1 MRTGVDHDG
10 DETLPAVPAPAVPVS
25 DFTTAAA
32 ATLKRLHARVGLETW
47 AVARRDGDDYVVLSA
62 LDGAGVGM
70 DAGDVMA
77 WGDTFCG
84 AVVAGRAPRF
94 STAVEQEEG
103 WAHALR
109 ATGFPWRSY
118 VSVPL
123 TGPDGTVLGTLCA
136 GAREAVDPAVALQLP
151 DVELAADLL
160 ATVLS
165 YELRLEQEARRA
177 EQAEAVAERD
187 ALTGVGNRRAWDN
200 ALAAEEARARRLGST
215 ASVLVVD
222 LDGLKELN
230 DTRGHEAGD
239 ALIVQTAQVLRAHL
253 RPGDLLARLGGDEF
267 AALLP
272 GAHRAAT
279 ATVLGRLR
287 GGLTGAGVRASLGAA
302 TRRAATGLDTA
313 WREADAAMYA
323 DKAARA
329 GQAAARAA
337 ARALGGAATALRL
350 AGGAGPGDLPGTAPQ
365 PVGDAA
371 LNARIDRLL
380 DVARRQLGMDAAVL
394 AEFSGDTWTLR
405 HTATAA
411 GVGDPR
417 GFSTDRGDTYCQ
429 RVLEGYLDPV
439 VADARTH
446 PATSAL
452 PITAALDIGA
462 YVGVPVLLDDGSVY
476 GTLCALSTTA
486 QPGLRGRDAGVLEII
501 AEALGELVTH
511 EQQQARQRRA
521 VLNRLDELHRDGG
534 PRPVYQPV
542 CELDGLRPVGHEA
555 LSRFPVGAPDT
566 WFADAARVGSGER
579 LELAAVRAAL
589 AQRPAGEGFLSLNVS
604 PALATSPALARALE
618 GERLGT
624 LVLEITEHEAVADY
638 PALLRR
644 LAPLREAGL
653 RVAVDD
659 AGAGFASMR
668 HVLALEPD
676 FIKLDMSLIRGIHL
690 DGTRRALAASLTTF
704 AHQTGALVV
713 AEGIEDVRELHC
725 LRGLGVSHGQ
735 GYHLGRPAPPGAA
748 AP

>member
-1 MRTGVDHDG
+1 MVC
-10 DETLPAVPAPAVPVS
+10 VN

-32 ATLKRLHARVGLETW
+32 ATLRHLHERVGLETW
-47 AVARRDGDDYVVLSA
+47 AVARRDGEDYVVLSA
-62 LDGAGVGM
+62 LDAADVGM
-70 DAGDVMA
+70 RTGDVMA
-77 WGDTFCG
+77 WDDTFCG
-84 AVVAGRAPRF
+84 AVVAGEAPRF
-94 STAVEQEEG
+94 STEVEQESG

-118 VSVPL
+118 ISVPL

-136 GAREAVDPAVALQLP
+136 GAREAVNPAVEGLLP

-187 ALTGVGNRRAWDN
+187 ALTGVGNRRAWDG
-200 ALAAEEARARRLGST
+200 ALAAEEARAQRLGST

-222 LDGLKELN
+222 LDGLKALN

-253 RPGDLLARLGGDEF
+253 RPGDVLARLGGDEF

-272 GAHRAAT
+272 TADRVAA
-279 ATVLGRLR
+279 AAVLTRLR
-287 GGLTGAGVRASLGAA
+287 DGLGAAGVHASLGAA
-302 TRRAATGLDTA
+302 TRRAVTGLGTA

-323 DKAARA
+323 DKNARA
-329 GQAAARAA
+329 GQAAQA
-337 ARALGGAATALRL
+337 AATAAAGRL
-350 AGGAGPGDLPGTAPQ
+350 APGADPGPGDLLEIPLR

-380 DVARRQLGMDAAVL
+380 DAARRQLGMDAAVL
-394 AEFSGDTWTLR
+394 AQFSGDTWTLR
-405 HTATAA
+405 HTATAP

-417 GFSTDRGDTYCQ
+417 GFSTHRGGTYCQ
-429 RVLEGYLDPV
+429 RVLEGYLAPV
-439 VADARTH
+439 VADAGAH
-446 PATSAL
+446 PLTSTL
-452 PITAALDIGA
+452 PITTDLSIGA
-462 YVGVPVLLDDGSVY
+462 YVGVPVRLDDGSVY

-486 QPGLRGRDAGVLEII
+486 QPGLRERDAGVLEII

-511 EQQQARQRRA
+511 EQHQARERRS
-521 VLNRLDELHRDGG
+521 VLTRLDALHRDGG
-534 PRPVYQPV
+534 PRPVYQPI
-542 CELDGLRPVGHEA
+542 CDLTGLRPVGHEA

-566 WFADAARVGSGER
+566 WFADAARVGAGQQ

-589 AQRPAGEGFLSLNVS
+589 RQRPAGDGFLSLNVS
-604 PALATSPALARALE
+604 PALAASPALPRALE
-618 GERLGT
+618 GQRWED

-638 PALLRR
+638 PGLLRQ
-644 LAPLREAGL
+644 LAPLRRAGVRL
-653 RVAVDD
+653 AVDD

-668 HVLALEPD
+668 HVLALEPE
-676 FIKLDMSLIRGIHL
+676 FIKLDMTLIRDIHL

-704 AHQTGALVV
+704 AHQTGAQVI
-713 AEGIEDVRELHC
+713 AEGIENVQELHC
-725 LRGLGVSHGQ
+725 LRGLGISHGQ
-735 GYHLGRPAPPGAA
+735 GYHLGRPAPSTPTAA
-748 AP
+748 EPVR